1 MGEGAGHARSFALS
15 GGRIPCTGHA
25 RLVDRTIG
33 GLGIE
38 TMRCKPRIMTRSRN
52 IRRHAEAGFSLL
64 ETIAAILL
72 LALAF
77 GAVMHVAGAATEV
90 TGHARELN
98 RIAMLADM
106 TMDAMGRREALRE
119 GALAGSYDTRHQW
132 RTVVSEQGPF
142 PGQAPDLHL
151 YRIDLDI
158 TWSDGSAERSAHF
171 STLRVQDEPKPV
183 SPTSIAGP

>member
-1 MGEGAGHARSFALS
+1 MARS
-15 GGRIPCTGHA
+15 
-25 RLVDRTIG
+25 
-33 GLGIE
+33 
-38 TMRCKPRIMTRSRN
+38 MN

-98 RIAMLADM
+98 RIAMLAD
-106 TMDAMGRREALRE
+106 TTLDTAGRRELLHE
-119 GALAGSYDTRHQW
+119 GTQTGWYDTRHQW
-132 RTVVSEQGPF
+132 RMNVSAQQTF
-142 PGQAPDLHL
+142 PGQSPDLHV

-158 TWSDGSAERSAHF
+158 TWRDGHAERSAHF
-171 STLRVQDEPKPV
+171 ATLRLQDEPRPV
-183 SPTSIAGP
+183 PATSVAGP

>member
-1 MGEGAGHARSFALS
+1 MA
-15 GGRIPCTGHA
+15 
-25 RLVDRTIG
+25 
-33 GLGIE
+33 
-38 TMRCKPRIMTRSRN
+38 RSRN

-77 GAVMHVAGAATEV
+77 GAVMRVAGAATEV

-98 RIAMLADM
+98 RIAMLAD
-106 TMDAMGRREALRE
+106 TTLEAAGRREPLHE
-119 GALAGSYDTRHQW
+119 GTQAGWYDTRHQW
-132 RTVVSEQGPF
+132 RSVVSVQPSF
-142 PGQAPDLHL
+142 PGQAPDLHV

-158 TWSDGSAERSAHF
+158 IWRDGQAERKAHF

-183 SPTSIAGP
+183 SATSVAGP